1 MLLKKNNFNFYIM
14 KRFTLISTDKF
25 CHLILAVLGVEGEN
39 DGFINDGKLKKLC
52 YIIKKDFDRI
62 DFRKFAELRDLGI
75 DGEIGKDNDELSGF
89 IDVRFNCQEN
99 FLGQTLLEVPEE
111 MIIAL
116 VRILV
121 IERFVFQTD
130 DIVDMRIK
138 DNDSVIIDIKA
149 DVNTGISLLDEDLRI
164 IAMIGCFINVYVVAS
179 KMLRIK
185 LTF

>member
-1 MLLKKNNFNFYIM
+1 MNK
-14 KRFTLISTDKF
+14 FTLISTDKF

-39 DGFINDGKLKKLC
+39 DGYIKENKTIKLC

-62 DFRKFAELRDLGI
+62 DFMKFAELRDLGI

-121 IERFVFQTD
+121 IERFVLSD
-130 DIVDMRIK
+130 HILDVRIK

-164 IAMIGCFINVYVVAS
+164 IAMIGCFMNVYVVAS

>member
-1 MLLKKNNFNFYIM
+1 MNK
-14 KRFTLISTDKF
+14 FTLISTDKF

-116 VRILV
+116 VRMLA
-121 IERFVFQTD
+121 IERFVLQTD
-130 DIVDMRIK
+130 DIVDVRIK

-149 DVNTGISLLDEDLRI
+149 DVNNGVSLLDEDLRI

>member
-1 MLLKKNNFNFYIM
+1 MKKYI
-14 KRFTLISTDKF
+14 LVSTDKF
-25 CHLILAVLGVEGEN
+25 CQFILAILGVEGEY
-39 DGFINDGKLKKLC
+39 DGFINDGKLKQLC

-75 DGEIGKDNDELSGF
+75 EGEIGKDNDELSGF

-111 MIIAL
+111 MIISL
-116 VRILV
+116 VKMLV
-121 IERFVFQTD
+121 SERFVLQAD
-130 DIVDMRIK
+130 DIVDVRIK

-149 DVNTGISLLDEDLRI
+149 DVNNGVSLLDEDLRI

>member
-1 MLLKKNNFNFYIM
+1 MNK
-14 KRFTLISTDKF
+14 FTLISTDKF

-111 MIIAL
+111 MIISL
-116 VRILV
+116 VRMLA

-130 DIVDMRIK
+130 DIVDVRIK

>member
-1 MLLKKNNFNFYIM
+1 M

-25 CHLILAVLGVEGEN
+25 CHLILAILGVEGEN
-39 DGFINDGKLKKLC
+39 DGFINDGKLKNLC

-62 DFRKFAELRDLGI
+62 DFRKFVELRALGI

-89 IDVRFNCQEN
+89 IDVRFNCQVN

-111 MIIAL
+111 MIISL
-116 VRILV
+116 VRMLA

-130 DIVDMRIK
+130 DIVDVRIK

-149 DVNTGISLLDEDLRI
+149 DVNNGVSLLDEDLRI

>member
-1 MLLKKNNFNFYIM
+1 MKK
-14 KRFTLISTDKF
+14 FTLISTDKF

-89 IDVRFNCQEN
+89 INVSFNCQEN
-99 FLGQTLLEVPEE
+99 FLGHTLLEVPEE

-121 IERFVFQTD
+121 IERVVLQTD
-130 DIVDMRIK
+130 DILDVRIK

-149 DVNTGISLLDEDLRI
+149 DVNNGVSLLDDDLRI
-164 IAMIGCFINVYVVAS
+164 IAMIDCFLKINVVAS

>member
-1 MLLKKNNFNFYIM
+1 MKKYI
-14 KRFTLISTDKF
+14 LVSTDKF
-25 CHLILAVLGVEGEN
+25 CQFILAILGVEGEY
-39 DGFINDGKLKKLC
+39 DGFINDGKLKQLC

-75 DGEIGKDNDELSGF
+75 EGEIGKDKDELSGF

-116 VRILV
+116 VRMLV
-121 IERFVFQTD
+121 IERFVLQAD
-130 DIVDMRIK
+130 DIVDVRIK

-149 DVNTGISLLDEDLRI
+149 DVNNGVSLLDDDLHI
-164 IAMIGCFINVYVVAS
+164 IAMIGCFMNIYVVAS

>member
-1 MLLKKNNFNFYIM
+1 MKK
-14 KRFTLISTDKF
+14 FTLSSTDKF
-25 CHLILAVLGVEGEN
+25 CHLILAVLGVEGEY
-39 DGFINDGKLKKLC
+39 DGFINDGKLKNLC

-89 IDVRFNCQEN
+89 IDVRLNCQEN
-99 FLGQTLLEVPEE
+99 FLGQPLLEVPEE

-121 IERFVFQTD
+121 IERFVLQAD
-130 DIVDMRIK
+130 DILDVRIK

-149 DVNTGISLLDEDLRI
+149 DVNNGVSLLDEDLRI
-164 IAMIGCFINVYVVAS
+164 IAMIGCFMNINVVAS

>member
-1 MLLKKNNFNFYIM
+1 MKKYI
-14 KRFTLISTDKF
+14 LVSTDKF
-25 CHLILAVLGVEGEN
+25 CQFILAILGVEGEY
-39 DGFINDGKLKKLC
+39 DGFINDGKLKQLC

-75 DGEIGKDNDELSGF
+75 EGEIGKDNDELSGF

-99 FLGQTLLEVPEE
+99 FLGQPLLEVPEE

-121 IERFVFQTD
+121 IERFVLQAD
-130 DIVDMRIK
+130 DILDVRIK

-149 DVNTGISLLDEDLRI
+149 DVNNGVSLLDDDLRI
-164 IAMIGCFINVYVVAS
+164 IAMIDCFLNINVVAS
-179 KMLRIK
+179 KILRIK

>member
-1 MLLKKNNFNFYIM
+1 MKKYI
-14 KRFTLISTDKF
+14 LVSTDKF
-25 CHLILAVLGVEGEN
+25 CQFILAILGVEGEN

-62 DFRKFAELRDLGI
+62 DFRKFAELRELGI

-116 VRILV
+116 VRMLV
-121 IERFVFQTD
+121 IERFVLQTD
-130 DIVDMRIK
+130 DIVDVRIK

>member
-1 MLLKKNNFNFYIM
+1 MKK
-14 KRFTLISTDKF
+14 FTLISTDKF

-62 DFRKFAELRDLGI
+62 DFRKFAELRDLNI
-75 DGEIGKDNDELSGF
+75 EGEIGKDNDELSGF

-99 FLGQTLLEVPEE
+99 FLGQPLLEVPEE

-121 IERFVFQTD
+121 IERFVLQTD
-130 DIVDMRIK
+130 DIVDVRIK
-138 DNDSVIIDIKA
+138 DNDSVIVDIKA
-149 DVNTGISLLDEDLRI
+149 DVNNGVSLLDEDLRI
-164 IAMIGCFINVYVVAS
+164 IAMIGCFLSVNVVAS

-185 LTF
+185 LSF

>member
-1 MLLKKNNFNFYIM
+1 MKKYI
-14 KRFTLISTDKF
+14 LVSTDKF
-25 CHLILAVLGVEGEN
+25 CQFILAILGVEGEY
-39 DGFINDGKLKKLC
+39 DGFINDGKLKQLC

-75 DGEIGKDNDELSGF
+75 EGEIGKDNDELSGF

-111 MIIAL
+111 MIISL
-116 VRILV
+116 VKMLV
-121 IERFVFQTD
+121 SERFVLQAD
-130 DIVDMRIK
+130 DILDVRIK

-149 DVNTGISLLDEDLRI
+149 DVNNGVSLLDEDLRI
-164 IAMIGCFINVYVVAS
+164 IAMIGCFMNIYVVAS

>member
-1 MLLKKNNFNFYIM
+1 MKKYI
-14 KRFTLISTDKF
+14 LVSTDKF
-25 CHLILAVLGVEGEN
+25 CQFILAILGVEGEY
-39 DGFINDGKLKKLC
+39 DGFINDGKLKQLC
-52 YIIKKDFDRI
+52 YIIKKDFNRI

-75 DGEIGKDNDELSGF
+75 EGEIGKDNDELSGF
-89 IDVRFNCQEN
+89 IDVRLNCQEN
-99 FLGQTLLEVPEE
+99 FLGQPLLEVPEE

-121 IERFVFQTD
+121 IERFVLQAD
-130 DIVDMRIK
+130 DILDVRIK

-149 DVNTGISLLDEDLRI
+149 DVNNGVSLLDDDLRI
-164 IAMIGCFINVYVVAS
+164 IAMIGCFMNINVVAS

>member
-1 MLLKKNNFNFYIM
+1 MKKYI
-14 KRFTLISTDKF
+14 LVSTDKF
-25 CHLILAVLGVEGEN
+25 CQFILAILGVEGEY
-39 DGFINDGKLKKLC
+39 DGFINDGKLKQLC

-75 DGEIGKDNDELSGF
+75 EGEIGKEKDELSGF

-111 MIIAL
+111 MIISL
-116 VRILV
+116 VRMLV
-121 IERFVFQTD
+121 SERFVLQAD
-130 DIVDMRIK
+130 DIVDVRIK

-149 DVNTGISLLDEDLRI
+149 DVNNGVSLLDDDLRI
-164 IAMIGCFINVYVVAS
+164 IAMIGCFMNINVVAS

>member
-1 MLLKKNNFNFYIM
+1 MKKYI
-14 KRFTLISTDKF
+14 LVSTDKF
-25 CHLILAVLGVEGEN
+25 CQFILAILGVEGEY
-39 DGFINDGKLKKLC
+39 DGFINDGKLKNLC

-75 DGEIGKDNDELSGF
+75 EGEIGKDNDELSGF

-121 IERFVFQTD
+121 IERFVLQAD
-130 DIVDMRIK
+130 DILDVRIK

-149 DVNTGISLLDEDLRI
+149 DVNNGVSLLDDDLRI
-164 IAMIGCFINVYVVAS
+164 IAMIGCFMNINVVAS

>member
-1 MLLKKNNFNFYIM
+1 MKKY
-14 KRFTLISTDKF
+14 TLISTDKF

-39 DGFINDGKLKKLC
+39 DGFIKENKTIKLC

-62 DFRKFAELRDLGI
+62 DFRKFAELRDLDI

-111 MIIAL
+111 IIISL
-116 VRILV
+116 VRRLV
-121 IERFVFQTD
+121 IERFVFQAD
-130 DIVDMRIK
+130 DIVDSRIK

-149 DVNTGISLLDEDLRI
+149 DVNNGVSLLDDDLRI
-164 IAMIGCFINVYVVAS
+164 IAMIGCFMNIYVVAS

>member
-1 MLLKKNNFNFYIM
+1 MKKYI
-14 KRFTLISTDKF
+14 LVSTDKF
-25 CHLILAVLGVEGEN
+25 CQFILAILGVEGEY
-39 DGFINDGKLKKLC
+39 DGFINDGKLKNLC

-99 FLGQTLLEVPEE
+99 FLGQTLLEMPEE

-116 VRILV
+116 VRMLV
-121 IERFVFQTD
+121 IERFVLQTD
-130 DIVDMRIK
+130 DIVDVRIK

>member
-1 MLLKKNNFNFYIM
+1 MKKYI
-14 KRFTLISTDKF
+14 LVSTDKF
-25 CHLILAVLGVEGEN
+25 CQFILAILGVEGEN
-39 DGFINDGKLKKLC
+39 GGFINDGKLKKLC

-121 IERFVFQTD
+121 IERFVLQTD
-130 DIVDMRIK
+130 DIVDVRIK

-149 DVNTGISLLDEDLRI
+149 DVNNGVSLLDDDLRI
-164 IAMIGCFINVYVVAS
+164 IAMIGCFMNINVVAS
-179 KMLRIK
+179 KILRIK

>member
-1 MLLKKNNFNFYIM
+1 MKKYI
-14 KRFTLISTDKF
+14 LVSTDKF
-25 CHLILAVLGVEGEN
+25 CQFILAILGVEGEY
-39 DGFINDGKLKKLC
+39 DGFINDGKLKQLC

-75 DGEIGKDNDELSGF
+75 EGEIGKDNDELSGF

-121 IERFVFQTD
+121 IERFVLQAD
-130 DIVDMRIK
+130 DILDVRIK

-149 DVNTGISLLDEDLRI
+149 DVNNGVSLLDDDLRI
-164 IAMIGCFINVYVVAS
+164 IAMIDCFLNINVVAS

>member
-1 MLLKKNNFNFYIM
+1 MKKYI
-14 KRFTLISTDKF
+14 LVSTDKF
-25 CHLILAVLGVEGEN
+25 CQFILAILGVEGEY
-39 DGFINDGKLKKLC
+39 DGFINDGKLKNLC

-99 FLGQTLLEVPEE
+99 FLGQTLLEMPEE

-116 VRILV
+116 VRMLV
-121 IERFVFQTD
+121 IERFVLQTD
-130 DIVDMRIK
+130 DIVDVRIK

-149 DVNTGISLLDEDLRI
+149 DVNNGVYLLDDDLRI
-164 IAMIGCFINVYVVAS
+164 IAMIGCFMNIYVVAS

>member
-1 MLLKKNNFNFYIM
+1 MKKYI
-14 KRFTLISTDKF
+14 LVSTDKF
-25 CHLILAVLGVEGEN
+25 CQFILSILGVEGEY
-39 DGFINDGKLKKLC
+39 DGFVNDGKLKQLC
-52 YIIKKDFDRI
+52 YSIKKDFDRI

-75 DGEIGKDNDELSGF
+75 EGEIGKDNDELSGF

-121 IERFVFQTD
+121 IDRFVFQTD
-130 DIVDMRIK
+130 DILDVRIK

-149 DVNTGISLLDEDLRI
+149 DVNNGVSLLDDDLRI
-164 IAMIGCFINVYVVAS
+164 IAMIRCFMNIYVVAS

>member
-1 MLLKKNNFNFYIM
+1 MKKYI
-14 KRFTLISTDKF
+14 LVSTDKF
-25 CHLILAVLGVEGEN
+25 CQFILAILGVEGEN
-39 DGFINDGKLKKLC
+39 DGFINDGKLKQLC

-75 DGEIGKDNDELSGF
+75 EGEIGKEKDELSGF

-111 MIIAL
+111 MIISL
-116 VRILV
+116 VRMLV
-121 IERFVFQTD
+121 SERFVLQAD
-130 DIVDMRIK
+130 DIVDVRIK

-149 DVNTGISLLDEDLRI
+149 DVNNGVSLLDDDLRI
-164 IAMIGCFINVYVVAS
+164 IAMIGCFMNINVVAS

>member
-1 MLLKKNNFNFYIM
+1 MKKYI
-14 KRFTLISTDKF
+14 LVSTDKF
-25 CHLILAVLGVEGEN
+25 CQFILAILGVEGEY
-39 DGFINDGKLKKLC
+39 DGFINDGKLKQLC

-99 FLGQTLLEVPEE
+99 FLGQPLLEVPEE
-111 MIIAL
+111 MIISL
-116 VRILV
+116 VRMLA
-121 IERFVFQTD
+121 IERFVLQTD
-130 DIVDMRIK
+130 DIVDVRIK

>member
-1 MLLKKNNFNFYIM
+1 MKKYI
-14 KRFTLISTDKF
+14 LVSTDKF
-25 CHLILAVLGVEGEN
+25 CQFILAILGVEGEY
-39 DGFINDGKLKKLC
+39 DGFINDGKLKQLC

-62 DFRKFAELRDLGI
+62 DFRKFVELRALGI

-89 IDVRFNCQEN
+89 IDVRFNCQDN

-121 IERFVFQTD
+121 IERFVLQTD
-130 DIVDMRIK
+130 DIVDVRIK

-149 DVNTGISLLDEDLRI
+149 DVNNGVSLLDDDLRI
-164 IAMIGCFINVYVVAS
+164 IAMIDCFLNINVVAS
-179 KMLRIK
+179 KILRIK

>member
-1 MLLKKNNFNFYIM
+1 MKKYI
-14 KRFTLISTDKF
+14 LVSTDKF
-25 CHLILAVLGVEGEN
+25 CQFILAILGVEGEY
-39 DGFINDGKLKKLC
+39 DGFINDGKLKQLC

-89 IDVRFNCQEN
+89 IDVRLNCQEN
-99 FLGQTLLEVPEE
+99 FLGQPLLEVPEE

-121 IERFVFQTD
+121 IERFVLQAD
-130 DIVDMRIK
+130 DILDVRIK

-149 DVNTGISLLDEDLRI
+149 DVNNGVSLLDDDLRI
-164 IAMIGCFINVYVVAS
+164 IAMIGCFMNINVVAS
-179 KMLRIK
+179 KILRIK

>member
-1 MLLKKNNFNFYIM
+1 M

-25 CHLILAVLGVEGEN
+25 CHLILAILGVEGEN
-39 DGFINDGKLKKLC
+39 DGFINDGKLKNLC

-62 DFRKFAELRDLGI
+62 DFRKFVELRALGI

-116 VRILV
+116 VRMLV
-121 IERFVFQTD
+121 IERFVLQTD
-130 DIVDMRIK
+130 DIVDVRIK
-138 DNDSVIIDIKA
+138 DNDSVIVDIKA
-149 DVNTGISLLDEDLRI
+149 DVNNGVSLLDDDLRI
-164 IAMIGCFINVYVVAS
+164 IAMIGCFMNINVVAS

>member
-1 MLLKKNNFNFYIM
+1 MKKYI
-14 KRFTLISTDKF
+14 LVSTDKF
-25 CHLILAVLGVEGEN
+25 CQFILAILGVEGEY
-39 DGFINDGKLKKLC
+39 DGFINDGKLKQLC

-62 DFRKFAELRDLGI
+62 DFRKFAELRDLNI
-75 DGEIGKDNDELSGF
+75 EGEIGKDNDELSGF

-99 FLGQTLLEVPEE
+99 FLGQPLLEVPEE

-116 VRILV
+116 VRMLV
-121 IERFVFQTD
+121 IDRFVFQTD
-130 DIVDMRIK
+130 DIVDVRIK

-149 DVNTGISLLDEDLRI
+149 DVNNGVSLLDDDLRI
-164 IAMIGCFINVYVVAS
+164 VAMIGCFMNINVVAS

>member
-1 MLLKKNNFNFYIM
+1 MKKYI
-14 KRFTLISTDKF
+14 LVSTDKF
-25 CHLILAVLGVEGEN
+25 CQFILAILGVEGEY
-39 DGFINDGKLKKLC
+39 DGFINDGKLKHLC

-89 IDVRFNCQEN
+89 IDVRLNCQEN
-99 FLGQTLLEVPEE
+99 FLGQPLLEVPEE

-121 IERFVFQTD
+121 IERFVLQAD
-130 DIVDMRIK
+130 DILDVRIK

-149 DVNTGISLLDEDLRI
+149 DVNNGVSLLDDDLRI
-164 IAMIGCFINVYVVAS
+164 IAMIGCFMNINVVAS
-179 KMLRIK
+179 KILRIK

>member
-1 MLLKKNNFNFYIM
+1 MKK
-14 KRFTLISTDKF
+14 FTLISTDKF

-89 IDVRFNCQEN
+89 IDVRFNCQVN

-111 MIIAL
+111 MIISL
-116 VRILV
+116 VRMLA
-121 IERFVFQTD
+121 IERFVLQTD
-130 DIVDMRIK
+130 DIVDVRIK

-149 DVNTGISLLDEDLRI
+149 DVNNGVSLLDEDLRI

>member
-1 MLLKKNNFNFYIM
+1 MKKYI
-14 KRFTLISTDKF
+14 LVSTDKF
-25 CHLILAVLGVEGEN
+25 CQFILAILGVEGEY
-39 DGFINDGKLKKLC
+39 DGFINDGKLKQLC

-62 DFRKFAELRDLGI
+62 DFGKFAELRDLGI
-75 DGEIGKDNDELSGF
+75 EGEIGKDNDELSGF

-121 IERFVFQTD
+121 IERFVLQTD
-130 DIVDMRIK
+130 DIVDVRIK

-149 DVNTGISLLDEDLRI
+149 DVNNGVSLLDDDLRI
-164 IAMIGCFINVYVVAS
+164 IAMIDCFLNINVVAS

>member
-1 MLLKKNNFNFYIM
+1 MKKYI
-14 KRFTLISTDKF
+14 LVSTDKF

-39 DGFINDGKLKKLC
+39 DGFINDGKLKQLC

-75 DGEIGKDNDELSGF
+75 EGEIGKDNDELSGF

-121 IERFVFQTD
+121 IERFVLQTD
-130 DIVDMRIK
+130 DIVDVRIK

-149 DVNTGISLLDEDLRI
+149 DVNNGVSLLDDDLRI
-164 IAMIGCFINVYVVAS
+164 IAMIGCFMNIYVVAS